1 MGQSLDI
8 DLLRSFVAIAETG
21 VLGQAAARVGRTQ
34 SALSMQMQRL
44 EGIVEQPL
52 LHRTGRGVTLT
63 AAGERLLAR
72 AAELLRRHDET
83 LAELRGQQLSG
94 VLAFGCPDDYA
105 VAFLPQLLRGFAS
118 LHPRVQLEVVCAP
131 TPRLRELLARH
142 ALDLALV
149 SVPDPMPGEA
159 SSHVP
164 GGQAGDAFGTPPAS
178 APAKPGHSPGK
189 PPGKPPDE
197 APALGPAAGPAGL
210 VIRREPLVWVAQRGG
225 TAALQDPLPL
235 ALGAPD
241 SMDHQAPR
249 RALEAAGR
257 AYRIACA
264 SSSLAGL
271 VAMARS
277 GQAVTVLT
285 RGAVPDDLQVLPWDA
300 GLPELPAV
308 GLTLAFDRESPAAPA
323 AAFAAHIRQV
333 LPEA

>member
-52 LHRTGRGVTLT
+52 LHRTGRGMSLT
-63 AAGERLLAR
+63 AAGERLLSR
-72 AAELLRRHDET
+72 AAELLRKHDET
-83 LAELRGQQLSG
+83 LAELRGEQLSG

-142 ALDLALV
+142 ALALALV
-149 SVPDPMPGEA
+149 SVPD
-159 SSHVP
+159 
-164 GGQAGDAFGTPPAS
+164 DGTEG
-178 APAKPGHSPGK
+178 APNA
-189 PPGKPPDE
+189 
-197 APALGPAAGPAGL
+197 APAAGSPAS

-225 TAALQDPLPL
+225 SAAMQDPLPL

-241 SMDHQAPR
+241 SMDHLAPR
-249 RALEAAGR
+249 RALAAAGR

-285 RGAVPDDLQVLPWDA
+285 RSAVPDDLQVLPPGPA
-300 GLPELPAV
+300 LPELPAV
-308 GLTLAFDRESPAAPA
+308 GLTLAFDREVPVAPA

-333 LPEA
+333 LPDA

>member
-44 EGIVEQPL
+44 EGIVEQAL
-52 LHRTGRGVTLT
+52 LHRTGRGVALT
-63 AAGERLLAR
+63 AAGERLLVR

-83 LAELRGQQLSG
+83 LAELRGGQLSG

-105 VAFLPQLLRGFAS
+105 VAFLPQLLRGFAG

-131 TPRLRELLARH
+131 TPRLRELLGRH

-149 SVPDPMPGEA
+149 SVPD
-159 SSHVP
+159 
-164 GGQAGDAFGTPPAS
+164 D
-178 APAKPGHSPGK
+178 APAGS
-189 PPGKPPDE
+189 
-197 APALGPAAGPAGL
+197 

-225 TAALQDPLPL
+225 SAALLDPLPL

-257 AYRIACA
+257 PYRIAGA
-264 SSSLAGL
+264 SSNLAGL
-271 VAMARS
+271 VALARS

-285 RGAVPDDLQVLPWDA
+285 RSAVPDDLQVLPPGP
-300 GLPELPAV
+300 GLPDLPSV
-308 GLTLAFDRESPAAPA
+308 GLTLAFDRATPGAPA
-323 AAFAAHIRQV
+323 AAFAAHIRRA

>member
-8 DLLRSFVAIAETG
+8 DVLRSFVAIAETG

-44 EGIVEQPL
+44 EGVVEQPL

-72 AAELLRRHDET
+72 AGELLRRHDET

-105 VAFLPQLLRGFAS
+105 VAFLPQLLRGFAG
-118 LHPRVQLEVVCAP
+118 LHPQVQLEVVCAP

-142 ALDLALV
+142 ALALALV
-149 SVPDPMPGEA
+149 SVPDPG
-159 SSHVP
+159 S
-164 GGQAGDAFGTPPAS
+164 GD
-178 APAKPGHSPGK
+178 
-189 PPGKPPDE
+189 
-197 APALGPAAGPAGL
+197 GPAGS

-225 TAALQDPLPL
+225 SAAIQDPLPL

-241 SMDHQAPR
+241 SLDHQAPR

-257 AYRIACA
+257 PHRIACA

-285 RGAVPDDLQVLPWDA
+285 RSAVPEDLQVLPTGP
-300 GLPELPAV
+300 GLPALPTV
-308 GLTLAFDRESPAAPA
+308 GLTLAFDREAPGAPA

-333 LPEA
+333 LPRI

>member
-52 LHRTGRGVTLT
+52 LHRTGRGMSLT

-83 LAELRGQQLSG
+83 LAELRGEQLSG

-142 ALDLALV
+142 ALALALV
-149 SVPDPMPGEA
+149 SVPD
-159 SSHVP
+159 
-164 GGQAGDAFGTPPAS
+164 DA
-178 APAKPGHSPGK
+178 
-189 PPGKPPDE
+189 
-197 APALGPAAGPAGL
+197 PAAG
-210 VIRREPLVWVAQRGG
+210 VIRREPLVWVAQRGSS
-225 TAALQDPLPL
+225 AAQQDPLPL

-249 RALEAAGR
+249 RVLEAAGR
-257 AYRIACA
+257 PYRIACA

-285 RGAVPDDLQVLPWDA
+285 RGAVPEDLQVLAPGQ
-300 GLPELPAV
+300 GLPTLPAV
-308 GLTLAFDRESPAAPA
+308 GLTLAFDREAPGAPA
-323 AAFAAHIRQV
+323 AAFATHIRQV
-333 LPEA
+333 LPQA